1 MATVFVIYCADS
13 PIEKQISY
21 TSSIGDDIGLQGA
34 SEKCTTT
41 TNNFSRVIILYTVLC
56 AKMSTITCIYK
67 VLSRFLSTNFM

>member
-21 TSSIGDDIGLQGA
+21 TSSIGHDIGLQGA
-34 SEKCTTT
+34 SEKCTTTT

-56 AKMSTITCIYK
+56 AKMSTIIYK
-67 VLSRFLSTNFM
+67 VFSRYLSTNFM